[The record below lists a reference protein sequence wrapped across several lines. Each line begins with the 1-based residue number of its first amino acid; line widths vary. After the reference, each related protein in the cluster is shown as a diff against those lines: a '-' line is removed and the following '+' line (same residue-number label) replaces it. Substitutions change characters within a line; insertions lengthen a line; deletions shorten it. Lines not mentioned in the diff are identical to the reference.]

1 MTVSLRDPQASF
13 FDVSF
18 LAQNLFD
25 DNSVYRLFHEKI
37 RPALEAQ
44 RPALSAMYCATNGRP
59 AVDPVLVAGVMLLQF
74 RADTGGQTYTFHILD
89 YCGVAMESMSRG

>member
-1 MTVSLRDPQASF
+1 MTVSLRDSQLSF

-18 LAQNLFD
+18 LTENLFD
-25 DNSVYRLFHEKI
+25 ADSPYRLFRQKI
-37 RPALEAQ
+37 LPALEAQ
-44 RPALSAMYCATNGRP
+44 RPQLSAMYCATNGRP